1 MKVGFVS
8 IIKMSSYKT
17 TSMRDVEGR
26 NTVTEV
32 KFWQEPTTFKVL
44 LLFLAQRWL
53 LCWFLSVI
61 GTGMLKLSWM
71 LGLRGIKSS
80 SCDVLEGSLGGF
92 FSSGLLWLVRK
103 NRTWENNFLSG
114 IQKWWPYKT
123 WVGKWQLV
131 KIQLEFV
138 AILFSVL
145 KTFAVNSLLFYLYII
160 TLKDFVTLN

>member
-114 IQKWWPYKT
+114 IQKWWPYKHG
-123 WVGKWQLV
+123 WVSDNLWK
-131 KIQLEFV
+131 
-138 AILFSVL
+138 FSL
-145 KTFAVNSLLFYLYII
+145 SLLQFCFLFWRLLQSILCYFTFTSSL
-160 TLKDFVTLN
+160 